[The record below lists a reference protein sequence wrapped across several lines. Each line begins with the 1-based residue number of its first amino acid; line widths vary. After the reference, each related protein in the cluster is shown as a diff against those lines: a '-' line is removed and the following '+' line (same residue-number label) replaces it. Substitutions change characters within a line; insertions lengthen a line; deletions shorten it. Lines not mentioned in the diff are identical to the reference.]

1 MDMEHLS
8 AVCTGLGTVR
18 EDEEGNEVYV
28 KHPDCLGTCK
38 YGKHWNVWFPGNS
51 SLPLLVQLVEW
62 IQFGKYVTS
71 ITWVCASMR

>member
-18 EDEEGNEVYV
+18 EGEEGNEVYV

-38 YGKHWNVWFPGNS
+38 YGKHWNV
-51 SLPLLVQLVEW
+51 
-62 IQFGKYVTS
+62 FGF
-71 ITWVCASMR
+71 

>member
-8 AVCTGLGTVR
+8 AVCTGLGSVR

-38 YGKHWNVWFPGNS
+38 YEKHGNVWFPVLKGKLWIHSEIGNFCAAFREEILP
-51 SLPLLVQLVEW
+51 SLY
-62 IQFGKYVTS
+62 KT
-71 ITWVCASMR
+71 